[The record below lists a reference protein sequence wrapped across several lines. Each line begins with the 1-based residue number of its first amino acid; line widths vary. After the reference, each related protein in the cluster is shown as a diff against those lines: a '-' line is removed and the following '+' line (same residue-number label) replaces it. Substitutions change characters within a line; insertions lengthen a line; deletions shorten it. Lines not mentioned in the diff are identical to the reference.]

1 MFDKEIIILGGANG
15 SGKTTFAKAY
25 LEINSDYAFLNADEI
40 AKSLNP
46 DNIESVRLTAGK
58 EFFRKLNTL
67 IKEEKKIIIESTL
80 SGNYLANLIPEFKS
94 LGFKTTLIYIYL
106 DSSEMCIKRVKERVL
121 KGGHN
126 VPTEDILR
134 RYSRSIKNF
143 WNIYK
148 KIVDDWILVYNSEN
162 KFEEIAFGIKEE
174 FSTINI
180 NDFNKFYNK
189 IQKHGKH

>member
-25 LEINSDYAFLNADEI
+25 LELNIDYSFLNADEI
-40 AKSLNP
+40 AKNLNP
-46 DNIESVRLTAGK
+46 ENLESVRLTAGK
-58 EFFRKLNTL
+58 EFFRTLDSLLN
-67 IKEEKKIIIESTL
+67 KENKIIIESTL
-80 SGNYLANLIPEFKS
+80 SGNYLSKFIPEFKE

-106 DSSEMCIKRVKERVL
+106 DSSEMCVKRVKQRVL

-126 VPTEDILR
+126 VPTKDILR
-134 RYSRSIKNF
+134 RYSRSLNNF

-148 KIVDDWILVYNSEN
+148 NIVDNWVLVYNSEN
-162 KFEEIAFGIKEE
+162 KFEEIAFGVKDE

-180 NDFNKFYNK
+180 NDFSKFYNK
-189 IQKHGKH
+189 IQNDGKH